1 MAVCAI
7 KLTEKQLQWLDAIL
21 MDDDREDALR
31 FLEEV
36 IKKQIREQQPQK
48 CGPKLLDPVPK

>member
-1 MAVCAI
+1 MSICAI
-7 KLTEKQLQWLDAIL
+7 KLSEKQIQWLDAIL
-21 MDDDREDALR
+21 MDEDQQDALR
-31 FLEEV
+31 FCEE